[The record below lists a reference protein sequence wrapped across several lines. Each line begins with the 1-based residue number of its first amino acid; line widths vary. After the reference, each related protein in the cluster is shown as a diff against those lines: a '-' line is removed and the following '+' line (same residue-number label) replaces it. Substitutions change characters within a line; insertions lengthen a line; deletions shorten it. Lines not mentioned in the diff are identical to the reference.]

1 MFVGPAAG
9 HAPHHRQRVLRRR
22 TAMLPGAGLTH
33 PQLGVLAATPMD
45 REDDLTRIIVD
56 IDDDVGDQRPKQ
68 LLASPHRD
76 TGRIPGRRQIV
87 RHVGKGVRVDC
98 DI

>member
-1 MFVGPAAG
+1 
-9 HAPHHRQRVLRRR
+9 
-22 TAMLPGAGLTH
+22 
-33 PQLGVLAATPMD
+33 MD
-45 REDDLTRIIVD
+45 RENDIARIIID

-68 LLASPHRD
+68 LPASAHRD

-87 RHVGKGVRVDC
+87 RQVGEGVRVNR